1 MACSLASQHFWIA
14 RTWVWVPYTCYYH
27 LYDKAALYSCA
38 VKDDVKW
45 IHAQGDSQEREFV
58 SMLKTVNGSDAT
70 YTKYQAV
77 RVLFLRW
84 TTLRYLWFYNIV
96 FANDVIWFL
105 SPVNQLVYTG
115 TLLKCGIIGR

>member
-1 MACSLASQHFWIA
+1 MFRISTPSIHTGYHICVLMACLWVTLASQHFWIA

-77 RVLFLRW
+77 RVMFFALD
-84 TTLRYLWFYNIV
+84 YIV
-96 FANDVIWFL
+96 IYVV
-105 SPVNQLVYTG
+105 P
-115 TLLKCGIIGR
+115 